1 MSKRV
6 NIIARYNENL
16 DWVENLDGDVL
27 IFNKGENYIWP
38 YEVINVEN
46 YGREA
51 ETYVNAIIHLFETK
65 KINKYDE
72 LVFLQG
78 NPTEHYNLLFE
89 ALKKELPPIKLLCN
103 TRSHHSTPDFGYIFN
118 NHKVI
123 IDLMMSKIHKNL
135 QMPEIDNLFK
145 LNFDFYCDDGNVLNL
160 GNEVEETIF
169 FSTILGINCKN
180 LNYWWANGAQYFVN
194 KSFITNKK
202 LDWWRELHHLI
213 MYISKDLRSDR
224 IAYTL
229 ERIWPLV
236 WLHNN

>member
-1 MSKRV
+1 MSKRI

-89 ALKKELPPIKLLCN
+89 ALKKENQCPAYWFCHCFIGFC
-103 TRSHHSTPDFGYIFN
+103 
-118 NHKVI
+118 
-123 IDLMMSKIHKNL
+123 IDRWYGRN
-135 QMPEIDNLFK
+135 PGGE
-145 LNFDFYCDDGNVLNL
+145 NV
-160 GNEVEETIF
+160 
-169 FSTILGINCKN
+169 
-180 LNYWWANGAQYFVN
+180 
-194 KSFITNKK
+194 
-202 LDWWRELHHLI
+202 
-213 MYISKDLRSDR
+213 
-224 IAYTL
+224 
-229 ERIWPLV
+229 
-236 WLHNN
+236 